1 MVYRELV
8 LFTVVVLLTLS
19 VFWLPPESSEKFMLS
34 GVTLVMI
41 CILLMMISS
50 NVPIMSDRIPLIGE
64 YWTRTGKSR
73 LERRVLR
80 AKLRTNEKQEKN
92 MENFFFDFH
101 SRPISSNNRVL
112 ARVVLLPFT
121 VIFYSNSMGMVTMSM
136 VFSVLLHNLAKSNK
150 PDHKVP
156 RYVSRLLN
164 TKFGTVM
171 RFTSLKVCAV
181 KYLTAT
187 FIFHIRREQSL
198 HLRVDYYYCFF
209 VFCKKILSIPI
220 SLLIRLLQC
229 LIET

>member
-1 MVYRELV
+1 MSWRIRTIAWFVNIYCELV
-8 LFTVVVLLTLS
+8 LFVVVVFLTLS

-50 NVPIMSDRIPLIGE
+50 NVPIMSDRIPLIG
-64 YWTRTGKSR
+64 KSWIST
-73 LERRVLR
+73 VLFYNQDKCYALR
-80 AKLRTNEKQEKN
+80 RTNEKNVQI
-92 MENFFFDFH
+92 NFFH
-101 SRPISSNNRVL
+101 SRRT
-112 ARVVLLPFT
+112 VVHFSIITCYVRCILRFT

-171 RFTSLKVCAV
+171 RFTSLKVCII
-181 KYLTAT
+181 KYLITT
-187 FIFHIRREQSL
+187 FIFYIRYGQSL
-198 HLRVDYYYCFF
+198 HLRVDTEIIIIFLFLWKFY
-209 VFCKKILSIPI
+209 
-220 SLLIRLLQC
+220 RLF
-229 LIET
+229 